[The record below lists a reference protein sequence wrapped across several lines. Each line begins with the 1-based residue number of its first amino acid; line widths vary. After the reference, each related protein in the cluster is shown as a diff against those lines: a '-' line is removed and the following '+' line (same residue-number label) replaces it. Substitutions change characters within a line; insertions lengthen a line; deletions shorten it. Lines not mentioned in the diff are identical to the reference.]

1 MFDFVVVG
9 AGSAGCV
16 LASRL
21 SENPDVKVALIEAGG
36 PDDAPEI
43 HTPLAFPQ
51 LFKTKY
57 DWDFITEPEAHI
69 NNRRVYLPRGR
80 MLGGSSSMNAMIY
93 IRGHRVDYDDWVAEG
108 ATGWSYN
115 DVLPYFM
122 KAEGNERGPD
132 QFHGNLGPLTVSN
145 GRSNHRLCSNFLAAA
160 EAAGLSRNADFN
172 GPEQEGI
179 GAYQFTQRNGL
190 RCSAAVAYL
199 HPAMQ
204 RPNLTVHTGALTTRI
219 LLEKRRAVGVEIARG
234 GATEEVKATREVI
247 LCAGGYGSP
256 HLLLLSG
263 IGPADDLAKLQIE
276 VRENLPVGLNLED
289 HPVAGIT
296 YFTNVETLM
305 TAATSGNVELLQ
317 KEGRGPLTS
326 NAAEAGGFVR
336 TRPGLKAPD
345 IQYFFLPAMY
355 FEEGLTAPFD
365 HAFTLGSCLLKP
377 TSKGKVSLR
386 TARPDAKPRIWH
398 NYLATE
404 EDRRSMI
411 DGIRLS
417 MDITEQACLREVTRN
432 PHLMPASRSNQDIWE
447 HIQRTVHTTYHPT
460 STCAIGK
467 VVDPSLRVLGFDG
480 LRVVDAS
487 VMPNVIRGNTNAPT
501 IMIAEK
507 AADMITA

>member
-1 MFDFVVVG
+1 
-9 AGSAGCV
+9 
-16 LASRL
+16 
-21 SENPDVKVALIEAGG
+21 
-36 PDDAPEI
+36 
-43 HTPLAFPQ
+43 
-51 LFKTKY
+51 
-57 DWDFITEPEAHI
+57 
-69 NNRRVYLPRGR
+69 
-80 MLGGSSSMNAMIY
+80 MNAMIY
-93 IRGHRVDYDDWVAEG
+93 IRGHRADYDEWASEG
-108 ATGWSYN
+108 ATGWSYG
-115 DVLPYFM
+115 DVLPYFI
-122 KAEGNERGPD
+122 KAESNERGPD
-132 QFHGNLGPLTVSN
+132 QFHGKLGPLSVSE
-145 GRSNHRLCSNFLAAA
+145 GRSNHRLCQNFVAAA

-172 GPEQEGI
+172 GAEQEGI

-204 RPNLTVHTGALTTRI
+204 RSNLTVLSGSLTTRI
-219 LLEKRRAVGVEIARG
+219 LFEKRRAVGVEIARG
-234 GATEEVKATREVI
+234 SASEEVKARREVI

-276 VRENLPVGLNLED
+276 VREDLPVGLNLAD

-296 YFTNVETLM
+296 YFTDVETLM
-305 TAATSGNVELLQ
+305 TAATSENVELLQ

-336 TRPGLKAPD
+336 TRADLKAPD

-398 NYLATE
+398 NYFATE

-417 MDITEQACLREVTRN
+417 IDIVNQPALREVTRT
-432 PHLMPASRSNQDIWE
+432 PHLVPASRSDEHIWE

-467 VVDPSLRVLGFDG
+467 VVDPSLRVFGFES

-487 VMPNVIRGNTNAPT
+487 VMPSVIRGNTNAPT

-507 AADMITA
+507 AADMITP